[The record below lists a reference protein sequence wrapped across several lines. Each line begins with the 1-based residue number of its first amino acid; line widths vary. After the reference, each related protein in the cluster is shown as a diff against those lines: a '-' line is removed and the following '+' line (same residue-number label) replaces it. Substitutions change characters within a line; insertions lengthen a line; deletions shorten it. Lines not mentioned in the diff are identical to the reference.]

1 MKHHVLHRV
10 AHHTKRIT
18 HHLREH
24 RVLTRK
30 TALSILSLINLLFI
44 LTIALNTLSFP
55 NTYIGK
61 RNIGFMTRPA
71 VREYLTKNYRS
82 PMPIT
87 INAQMYNLSYEHM
100 GVYMNQNT
108 IIQEIFA
115 PNSSPWFTKMHI
127 LFSQLT
133 HPRFVYIPLSFSQEF
148 YEYVHKINEVGMSA
162 TDILYI
168 DQDNKQATLYAPNQ
182 RYTVD
187 LPLFQEELRNHFGHS
202 DTPLIVP
209 LIEAPNALIEKVENA
224 NANLARV
231 YNSPL
236 TLIIGLNGNNQFIS
250 LSPENL
256 RKYTTASISSETGKV
271 HVTMNAETFTPDIT
285 QALSAYKS
293 AFNPSTAVE
302 RIGNGIQNAL
312 FTRYEGGP
320 AESVKVGIDS
330 GPNSEG
336 DIADKYIEIDISQQK
351 LFTFKN
357 NALVKTYRV
366 STGKDYPTPVGTF
379 KILNKTGLGFSSIYN
394 VWMPYWM
401 GFEFSKKL
409 HAYFGIHELPYFYS
423 GSHKIM
429 RPREFIGAPNT
440 GGCVALDVGD
450 SKEVYQFAD
459 IGTPVVIYQ

>member
-1 MKHHVLHRV
+1 MRHHVF
-10 AHHTKRIT
+10 HHITHHAKRIT
-18 HHLREH
+18 HHLRE
-24 RVLTRK
+24 RKVLTRK
-30 TALSILSLINLLFI
+30 TVLSLLSVINLLFI

-61 RNIGFMTRPA
+61 RNIGLMTRPA
-71 VREYLTKNYRS
+71 VREYLTKNYTAS
-82 PMPIT
+82 MPLT
-87 INAQMYNLSYEHM
+87 INAQVYDLSYEHI
-100 GVYMNQNT
+100 GIYMDPET
-108 IIQEIFA
+108 ATQEIFA
-115 PNSSPWFTKMHI
+115 PNHSPWHSRI
-127 LFSQLT
+127 QLLVT
-133 HPRFVYIPLSFSQEF
+133 QLIHPRTVHIPLSFSQEF
-148 YEYVHKINEVGMSA
+148 YEYVHKINEAGMSA
-162 TDILYI
+162 SDIVYV

-187 LPLFQEELRNHFGHS
+187 LPLFQEELRNHFGKPE
-202 DTPLIVP
+202 TPLIVP
-209 LIEAPNALIEKVENA
+209 LVEAPNSLIEKVANA
-224 NANLARV
+224 NASLARV
-231 YNSPL
+231 YNTPL
-236 TLIIGLNGNNQFIS
+236 TIIVGLSGENQFIT
-250 LSPENL
+250 LSPEDL
-256 RKYTTASISSETGKV
+256 RRYTTAGISRETGEV
-271 HVTMNAETFTPDIT
+271 HFTLNTEKFTPDLT
-285 QALSAYKS
+285 QALSVYK
-293 AFNPSTAVE
+293 ATFNPSAAVE

-312 FTRYEGGP
+312 TTRYEGGP

-330 GPNSEG
+330 GPNTEG
-336 DIADKYIEIDISQQK
+336 ELADKYIEIDISQQK

-357 NALVKTYRV
+357 KTLVKTYRV

-379 KILNKTGLGFSSIYN
+379 KILNKSGLGFSSIYN

-401 GFEFSKKL
+401 AFEFSKEL